1 MSRILNEE
9 LDMAVAPQQANQSPP
24 SAAVHGWS
32 PGSVVHRADRAFA
45 RALEARLAQFEIS
58 MGMYHFLRLLWIA
71 DGGNQKQLG
80 EEAGLRPSTTGVALD
95 NMEQRGLIDRHRNR
109 ADRRMVNVFLT
120 DKGRAL
126 RERIFPEL
134 AELNRIALQGLNP
147 VECAQLNDLL
157 TRVTQSLE
165 AFAAGVR

>member
-1 MSRILNEE
+1 MREE
-9 LDMAVAPQQANQSPP
+9 RDMTVASQQANQSPP
-24 SAAVHGWS
+24 NITIHGWS

-45 RALEARLAQFEIS
+45 RALEARLVQFDIS

-109 ADRRMVNVFLT
+109 TDRRMVNVFLT

-126 RERIFPEL
+126 RDRIFPQL
-134 AELNRIALQGLNP
+134 AELNRIALQGLDP
-147 VECAQLNDLL
+147 VECAQLKDLL